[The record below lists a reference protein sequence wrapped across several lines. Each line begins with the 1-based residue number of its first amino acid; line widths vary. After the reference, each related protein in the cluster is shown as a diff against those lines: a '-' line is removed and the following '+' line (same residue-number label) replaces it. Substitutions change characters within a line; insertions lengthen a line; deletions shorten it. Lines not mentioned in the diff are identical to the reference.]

1 MYGLKT
7 SGTVTINATPYSQA
21 TQTRASVSESLS
33 ITVANEK
40 YNDVAHINFGND
52 SENGLRKIAHMNDD
66 IQMVYVPVNGIN
78 YAIANVDNNVNEVP
92 VSFEA
97 YTMGKYTISIDA
109 NISHNEVYLLDK
121 LTGEKIDILSQDY
134 TFVATSSDK
143 AERFSLLFV
152 NNNNDDDDTESTNQI
167 FAYINNGEI
176 IISDIEGSGDVK
188 IYDVMGRLVIA
199 ENANGSAKIST
210 ESFTNGIYII
220 NLIDGDGIK
229 TQKIAIRK

>member
-1 MYGLKT
+1 M
-7 SGTVTINATPYSQA
+7 
-21 TQTRASVSESLS
+21 SVNESLA
-33 ITVANEK
+33 ITVSNEK
-40 YNDVAHINFGND
+40 YTDVAYINFSND
-52 SENGLRKIAHMNDD
+52 SENGLRKIAHMNED
-66 IQMVYVPVNGIN
+66 IQMVYVPVKGVN
-78 YAIANVDNNVNEVP
+78 YAIANVDENASEVP
-92 VSFEA
+92 VSFET
-97 YTMGKYTISIDA
+97 YVMGKYTISVKA
-109 NISHNEVYLLDK
+109 NNIHDEVYLLDK
-121 LTGEKIDILSQDY
+121 VTGEKIDILNEDY
-134 TFVATSSDK
+134 TFVTTSSGK
-143 AERFSLLFV
+143 ADRFSLLFI
-152 NNNNDDDDTESTNQI
+152 NNNDDDDTESTNQI